1 MFDWLKKKG
10 SKAPVT
16 PANTPRPE
24 QSGGEEMHEPSSRE
38 ALIDEANR
46 NARAAREAI
55 GQENL
60 DRLAQMIHHK
70 QEVSPAAQARKI
82 IARMDTEKLSEHLR
96 YLRNEP
102 PTKH

>member
-1 MFDWLKKKG
+1 MFNWLKPKAKK
-10 SKAPVT
+10 SKTAA
-16 PANTPRPE
+16 PANPPE
-24 QSGGEEMHEPSSRE
+24 KQDKT
-38 ALIDEANR
+38 ALIAEAQK
-46 NARAAREAI
+46 NARAAKEAI

-60 DRLAQMIHHK
+60 DRLIRLIQEK

-82 IARMDTEKLSEHLR
+82 IAKMDTDKIADHLR